1 MDRKRR
7 KPVTVSLT
15 ERRSCNLLS
24 FVFTCCVLLLAFNFA
39 NCNFTS
45 RINKISDDLHKALD
59 AVLEMDG
66 PNYTDIYENNTYY
79 SDTKFHPKGMSGLY
93 NVTTMFMNLIV
104 SQEIY
109 PEGFIKVVDGKL
121 VLGSLSEQWQTLLA
135 HYAALIAVVIV
146 LLIFGILMPICGL
159 CFCCCR
165 CCGKCGAR
173 SKPFDKKGDLCKKIC
188 LATLLIGMGTLM
200 LFGVVCAFVSNQHM
214 QDGTN
219 ELPTNL
225 KNSVRDADVYI
236 QSTAKQIHLLL
247 DVNYKEFE
255 QLLFVTLDDCS
266 NIISNQ
272 LEEYSNATALTEV
285 FTIVNGLDEIKADL
299 SFIKTV
305 ARDMR
310 HNASELSD
318 KVRGVKNSLVR
329 ALHKCNEVSQCS
341 DMLSNYINPLGT
353 EIDFSNLP
361 DISQEIDNLN
371 EVLNLDIA
379 KTLKE
384 GQQALDNIQVEINR
398 TISSQ
403 IPKVKKS
410 INTAGKEVIAG
421 GSNVTTVLKKVSQA
435 LDDYVEEPLKDI
447 EENLNKYSPYR
458 YYVGLGVSCSL
469 LIITLC
475 VTLGLVCGICGKRP
489 DAYSD
494 DCCNKGAGSRF
505 LMIGVGIMFLFAII
519 LVVVT
524 IVHFFLG
531 ILAQR
536 LICDSFRHP
545 NTSQVVKLVDE
556 VMNLKGS
563 LGLDVDINWV
573 LNSCNKNLSIY
584 NVFKLQ
590 NLFDINEVITYL
602 DKFEINQTLAD
613 LTEQINANTSVDIL
627 NDKAEAH
634 LKKLVSSGIADI
646 KYDKFIDEYATN
658 FTTIDLDFLA
668 SKLDELVK
676 IVQDKV
682 PSQPNLPADLIESAK
697 NLRAY
702 QKLYVVPMTMGAKES
717 TVIAQ
722 KLKESLKFGKESFEV
737 AINTLIEELKAAEH
751 YLRYQGPS
759 TMTAIAQNFGYG
771 IEKQVRSYL
780 YRVINNTKDK
790 VGQCGPLSAGLNA
803 TLIATC
809 DKILLP
815 WNGFWFSLMWCLL
828 LFIPTIIFS
837 TKLATLYQKYEP
849 YPGPLVEAEYLYD
862 AYADRD
868 NIPLNSTGN
877 SKRSKLK
884 HKKKQKR
891 YERGAFGPDAT
902 GDGIARDMPG
912 GSHYQDTRYADMAP
926 KHWDEFPAGGPPQ
939 YQRAPAEY
947 ERPPP
952 YYFPGTEQQ

>member
-7 KPVTVSLT
+7 KTVTVSLT
-15 ERRSCNLLS
+15 ERRSCNLLN

-59 AVLEMDG
+59 AVLVLDG
-66 PNYTDIYENNTYY
+66 PNYTDIYENTTYL

-93 NVTTMFMNLIV
+93 NITTMFMNLIV
-104 SQEIY
+104 SHEIY

-121 VLGSLSEQWQTLLA
+121 VLGSLSEQWKTLLA

-188 LATLLIGMGTLM
+188 LATLLIGLGTLM

-225 KNSVRDADVYI
+225 KNSVRDADEYI
-236 QSTAKQIHLLL
+236 KSTTKQIHRLL

-255 QLLFVTLDDCS
+255 QLLFVTLDNCS
-266 NIISNQ
+266 AIISNQ

-285 FTIVNGLDEIKADL
+285 VTIVNGLDEIKADL
-299 SFIKTV
+299 SFMKKV
-305 ARDMR
+305 ALGITN
-310 HNASELSD
+310 NASELGD
-318 KVRGVKNSLVR
+318 KVRSVKNSLVK
-329 ALHKCNEVSQCS
+329 ALHRCNGLSQCS
-341 DMLSNYINPLGT
+341 EMLTNYINPLRT
-353 EIDFSNLP
+353 DIDFDKLP
-361 DISQEIDNLN
+361 DINDEIKKLDA
-371 EVLNLDIA
+371 VLDLDIA
-379 KTLKE
+379 KTLKK
-384 GQQALDNIQVEINR
+384 GQQALDNIQEEINR

-403 IPKVKKS
+403 IPKVKNS
-410 INTAGKEVIAG
+410 ISIAGKEVIAG
-421 GSNVTTVLKKVSQA
+421 GANVTAVLKKVRHA
-435 LDDYVEEPLKDI
+435 LEDYAEEPLQDI
-447 EENLNKYSPYR
+447 EDNLKKYSPYR
-458 YYVGLGVSCSL
+458 YYVGLGVSCIL
-469 LIITLC
+469 LVITLC

-545 NTSQVVKLVDE
+545 NSSQVIKLVDE
-556 VMNLKGS
+556 VMNLKDS
-563 LGLDVDINWV
+563 LGLDIDIYGV

-584 NVFKLQ
+584 NVFKLES
-590 NLFDINEVITYL
+590 LFDINEVMTYL

-613 LTEQINANTSVDIL
+613 LTKQINANTSIDIL
-627 NDKAEAH
+627 STDAEIQ
-634 LKKLVSSGIADI
+634 LRQLVDSGIADI
-646 KYDKFIDEYATN
+646 SYDKFIDEYATN

-682 PSQPNLPADLIESAK
+682 PSLSDLHAELIQSAK
-697 NLRAY
+697 NLRTY
-702 QKLYVVPMTMGAKES
+702 QKLYVVPMKMGAKES

-722 KLKESLKFGKESFEV
+722 KLKESLKFGKESFED
-737 AINTLIEELKAAEH
+737 AINTLIDELEAAEI
-751 YLRYQGPS
+751 YLKYQGPT

-780 YRVINNTKDK
+780 HRVISNTKDK
-790 VGQCGPLSAGLNA
+790 IGQCGPLSAGLNS

-837 TKLATLYQKYEP
+837 VKLATLYQKYEP

-891 YERGAFGPDAT
+891 YERGAFGPDAA
-902 GDGIARDMPG
+902 GDAIARDMPG
-912 GSHYQDTRYADMAP
+912 GSQFPDTRYADMAP